1 VTIDV
6 GMFINMVTNGE
17 ELLPD
22 VLPAAKK
29 SKTAPATKPKR
40 VAKRRSRE
48 KATTTTTATAKATTA
63 MVGGRSM
70 GMVAGRMMA
79 APQASAALPEPPEF
93 VEETL
98 GDEDVPVFSDD
109 ELRSGDENDG
119 GEYREGSKKQAKKQ
133 AKKPR
138 RSKRMEN
145 KRNAAPSGTDEP
157 TEAPA
162 SSKSE
167 AQPKERK
174 EPAKRKKQARV
185 AAVPAADATPNG
197 SDQLPKA
204 TEATATTPKPQP
216 KKVSPPPS
224 KAGMH
229 TNDVPPVSRRSP
241 LAFSAR

>member
-1 VTIDV
+1 
-6 GMFINMVTNGE
+6 
-17 ELLPD
+17 
-22 VLPAAKK
+22 
-29 SKTAPATKPKR
+29 
-40 VAKRRSRE
+40 
-48 KATTTTTATAKATTA
+48 
-63 MVGGRSM
+63 M

-79 APQASAALPEPPEF
+79 APQASAALPEPPQF

-145 KRNAAPSGTDEP
+145 KRNAAPSGTTDES

-167 AQPKERK
+167 ARPKERK
-174 EPAKRKKQARV
+174 EPVRRKKQARV

-197 SDQLPKA
+197 PDQLPKA

-216 KKVSPPPS
+216 KKVSSPPS
-224 KAGMH
+224 MTGMH